1 MVRLL
6 QISPIYSRPKFCN
19 EAFIQYC
26 TKLSTFQCKFFYKIR
41 KSRFRNFLVQYNTQ
55 YRIEILF
62 TYGRLA
68 VHHTCWFEV
77 VGGVQQ
83 LVRRVGLP
91 VTGHR
96 GVVLL
101 VGLHRRAD
109 IRTRHFPKTKQS
121 YY

>member
-1 MVRLL
+1 M
-6 QISPIYSRPKFCN
+6 
-19 EAFIQYC
+19 E
-26 TKLSTFQCKFFYKIR
+26 FFYKIR
-41 KSRFRNFLVQYNTQ
+41 KRRIRNFLVQYSTQ

-68 VHHTCWFEV
+68 VHHTSWFEV

-83 LVRRVGLP
+83 LVRCVGLP

-109 IRTRHFPKTKQS
+109 IRTRHFPTTKQKQLLITQIR
-121 YY
+121 YQMDHKKK